1 MKKTFILFL
10 LLFCLTYTVT
20 GVFAAKVP
28 KKGVVCA
35 QSGLNVRSSP
45 STDASI
51 VTALVNNT
59 ELNIVSVVGSWY
71 KITVGSVSGY
81 VYATYVTVTD
91 SEETDDSTLPEEE
104 KEKVGRDMARSA
116 SNAVLTETK

>member
-1 MKKTFILFL
+1 MKKTFILF

-20 GVFAAKVP
+20 GVFAAKIP
-28 KKGVVCA
+28 TKGVVCA

-45 STDASI
+45 STGASI

-59 ELNIVSVVGSWY
+59 ELSIVSVVGSWY
-71 KITVGSVSGY
+71 KVSVGSVTGY
-81 VYATYVTVTD
+81 VYATYVTVTE
-91 SEETDDSTLPEEE
+91 SEETDDSTLPDDE

-116 SNAVLTETK
+116 ANAELTETK

>member
-1 MKKTFILFL
+1 MMKKTFILF

-20 GVFAAKVP
+20 GVFAAKIP
-28 KKGVVCA
+28 TKGVVCA

-45 STDASI
+45 STGASI

-59 ELNIVSVVGSWY
+59 ELSIVSVVGSWY
-71 KITVGSVSGY
+71 KVSVGSVTGY
-81 VYATYVTVTD
+81 VYATYVTVTE
-91 SEETDDSTLPEEE
+91 SEETDDSTLPDDE

-116 SNAVLTETK
+116 ANAELTETK